1 MSAASKSNSSGCGR
15 YLLSAVIAAL
25 GVVAIVGSGGGGGE
39 IESMWVP
46 HIDPPPY
53 VTVTP
58 SRLTVEQ
65 GGTAVFTASA
75 GSALSPR
82 TYQWRR
88 DGATIAGAT
97 GATYT
102 LVGANL
108 GDAGAQFAVEVTASN
123 GTATAT
129 GLLQVSRL
137 PGVVYEDSDFPLSNW
152 TVVAIADPAQN
163 GPSQTMSRV
172 ATGGNPDAYRR
183 IEYAMPAGLGSITV
197 FHTAASATYEPAVQG
212 PIYGVDVQLDCSE
225 IGGVGGAAEIAA
237 RAMIEQAGRR
247 FATDYR
253 LICVS
258 GWEHYVVVSRRA
270 DEFKLV
276 DGPACGTSE
285 TCPDFSAGGAPI
297 RLGFLTRARHPSSP
311 SPAGTNSQGID
322 NWKVTVWRK

>member
-1 MSAASKSNSSGCGR
+1 MSTASKSNSSGCGR
-15 YLLSAVIAAL
+15 CLLSTVIAAL

-53 VTVTP
+53 VTMTP

-75 GSALSPR
+75 GRTLSPP

-108 GDAGAQFAVEVTASN
+108 GDDGAQFSVEVTASN
-123 GTATAT
+123 GTATST

-152 TVVAIADPAQN
+152 TVSATADPTQN
-163 GPSQTMSRV
+163 GPSQTVSR
-172 ATGGNPDAYRR
+172 ASSGGNPGAHRSITY
-183 IEYAMPAGLGSITV
+183 EMPAGVGSITV
-197 FHTAASATYEPAVQG
+197 FHTAALATYEPAVQG
-212 PIYGVDVQLDCSE
+212 PVYGIDVQLDCSE

-253 LICVS
+253 LICVW
-258 GWEHYVVVSRRA
+258 GWEHYSVVSQRA

-276 DGPACGTSE
+276 DGLACGTSE
-285 TCPDFSAGGAPI
+285 TCPDFSASGAPI
-297 RLGFLTRARHPSSP
+297 RLGFLTRARHGSSA

>member
-1 MSAASKSNSSGCGR
+1 MGTNRSRACRFGR
-15 YLLSAVIAAL
+15 DVLSAVIGAL
-25 GVVAIVGSGGGGGE
+25 GVIAIVGSGGGAGE
-39 IESMWVP
+39 LDTMWVP
-46 HIDPPPY
+46 DIDMPPY

-75 GSALSPR
+75 GGALSPP

-97 GATYT
+97 GTTYT

-108 GDAGAQFAVEVTASN
+108 GDDGAQFAVEVTASN

-152 TVVAIADPAQN
+152 TAVAIPDPTQN
-163 GPSQTMSRV
+163 GPSQTVSRA
-172 ATGGNPDAYRR
+172 ATGGNPDAYRS
-183 IEYAMPAGLGSITV
+183 IAYEMPAGVSSITV
-197 FHTAASATYEPAVQG
+197 FHTAASARYEPAVQG
-212 PIYGVDVQLDCSE
+212 PVYAIDAQLDCKDT
-225 IGGVGGAAEIAA
+225 GGAAEIAA

-253 LICVS
+253 LICVF
-258 GWEHYVVVSRRA
+258 GWEHYSVFGRRA
-270 DEFKLV
+270 EEFKLV
-276 DGPACGTSE
+276 DGLACGPSE
-285 TCPDFSAGGAPI
+285 TCPDFSASGAPL
-297 RLGFLTRARHPSSP
+297 RLGFLTRARHGSSA
-311 SPAGTNSQGID
+311 SPAGTASQGID
-322 NWKVTVWRK
+322 NWKVTVWRR